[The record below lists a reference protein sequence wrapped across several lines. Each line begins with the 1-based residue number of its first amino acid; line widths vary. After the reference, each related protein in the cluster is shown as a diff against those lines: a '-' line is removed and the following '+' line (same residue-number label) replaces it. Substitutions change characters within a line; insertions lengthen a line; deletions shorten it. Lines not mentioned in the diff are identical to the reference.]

1 MAGGMAVGT
10 SITRYQI
17 AKVGTE
23 IEEDLLKYFDI
34 VSTETVIKLLTDD
47 PISKSDFTKD
57 VFSII
62 RHRLNLLKEEI

>member
-1 MAGGMAVGT
+1 MAGGIPFT
-10 SITRYQI
+10 KYQI

-23 IEEDLLKYFDI
+23 IEEDLLKYSDI

>member
-1 MAGGMAVGT
+1 MAGGIPFT
-10 SITRYQI
+10 KYQI
-17 AKVGTE
+17 TKVGTE

>member
-1 MAGGMAVGT
+1 MAGGIHFT
-10 SITRYQI
+10 KYQI